1 MRQFEW
7 VDDSMA
13 IKGTNKYR
21 DEDIQRDIKSFFQDE
36 HHWAYEYGG
45 PSRCG
50 TNSPYHRK
58 QIELLF
64 EERYPHWAT
73 HRNVDF
79 LIQDGF
85 LKEKDERIA
94 KFVYRS
100 DIRYIQREINRRKKI
115 ILRYSDTSF
124 DRAIGRY
131 AEMLFGFMFRL
142 NSFKIIGRH
151 ANEYKGKQWQKTKHD
166 FDFIIEKDGVAYGV
180 EIKNTL
186 PYMEREESDVKLEMC
201 ECLNLVPLWILRN
214 APGVQF
220 EQMKAVN
227 GFILKFK
234 SWIIP
239 LGQEPLA
246 RDIWDLMRLP
256 VAIWEETPK
265 RLENIFLRQHSER
278 IS

>member
-1 MRQFEW
+1 
-7 VDDSMA
+7 MA

-58 QIELLF
+58 QIEVLF
-64 EERYPHWAT
+64 EERYSHWAT

-85 LKEKDERIA
+85 LNEKDESIA

-100 DIRYIQREINRRKKI
+100 DIRYIQREINWRKKI
-115 ILRYSDTSF
+115 ILRYSDTIF

-142 NSFKIIGRH
+142 NSFKIVGRH
-151 ANEYKGKQWQKTKHD
+151 ANEHEGKQWQKTKHNLD
-166 FDFIIEKDGVAYGV
+166 YIIEKDGVAYGV
-180 EIKNTL
+180 EVKNTL
-186 PYMEREESDVKLEMC
+186 PYMEREEFDVKLEMC
-201 ECLNLVPLWILRN
+201 EYLNLVPLWILRN
-214 APGVQF
+214 TPGVQF
-220 EQMKAVN
+220 ERMKAVN

-265 RLENIFLRQHSER
+265 KLENIFLRQHSRR